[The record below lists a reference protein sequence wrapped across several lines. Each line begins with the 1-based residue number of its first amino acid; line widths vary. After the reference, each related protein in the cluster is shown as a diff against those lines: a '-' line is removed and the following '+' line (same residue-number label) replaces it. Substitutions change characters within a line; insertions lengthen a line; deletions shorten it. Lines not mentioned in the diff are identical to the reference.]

1 MSQSK
6 SNTISND
13 TIKEVYA
20 DNFIAEMKKI
30 RELVDEYPYLAL
42 DTEFPGFLFKSKC
55 SDDIYETIKSNVNSL
70 KIIQAGI
77 TLFDKKGKS
86 PFPTSTWQFNF
97 NFDLKIENYSINS
110 LKMLVNS
117 GINFD
122 LLQCRGISKEKFGEY
137 LITSGLVLNENVHW
151 ISFQGSYDFAYLLKI
166 LTNRLLPDSEEDFFE
181 LLVLY
186 FCKYYDIRHILRNN
200 EYYTLSLQ
208 RIANSMEIV
217 RVGSQHQAGSDS
229 MLTGDIFFKLKKLFI
244 GDYIKDM
251 NVLYG
256 IAEGF
261 NENHYKYY
269 SSLNSDNYQENISYT
284 DVFNQSQNFFSY
296 SNNNTQFNRS
306 QAFPLYNNISSNIYK
321 SSIQNNVQYQNENK
335 NNSNGNGK
343 INSLI
348 DYANMKKK
356 KIILKNIVS

>member
-1 MSQSK
+1 
-6 SNTISND
+6 
-13 TIKEVYA
+13 
-20 DNFIAEMKKI
+20 
-30 RELVDEYPYLAL
+30 
-42 DTEFPGFLFKSKC
+42 
-55 SDDIYETIKSNVNSL
+55 
-70 KIIQAGI
+70 
-77 TLFDKKGKS
+77 
-86 PFPTSTWQFNF
+86 
-97 NFDLKIENYSINS
+97 
-110 LKMLVNS
+110 
-117 GINFD
+117 
-122 LLQCRGISKEKFGEY
+122 
-137 LITSGLVLNENVHW
+137 
-151 ISFQGSYDFAYLLKI
+151 
-166 LTNRLLPDSEEDFFE
+166 
-181 LLVLY
+181 
-186 FCKYYDIRHILRNN
+186 
-200 EYYTLSLQ
+200 
-208 RIANSMEIV
+208 MEIV

>member
-122 LLQCRGISKEKFGEY
+122 LLQ
-137 LITSGLVLNENVHW
+137 
-151 ISFQGSYDFAYLLKI
+151 
-166 LTNRLLPDSEEDFFE
+166 
-181 LLVLY
+181 
-186 FCKYYDIRHILRNN
+186 
-200 EYYTLSLQ
+200 
-208 RIANSMEIV
+208 
-217 RVGSQHQAGSDS
+217 
-229 MLTGDIFFKLKKLFI
+229 
-244 GDYIKDM
+244 
-251 NVLYG
+251 
-256 IAEGF
+256 
-261 NENHYKYY
+261 
-269 SSLNSDNYQENISYT
+269 
-284 DVFNQSQNFFSY
+284 
-296 SNNNTQFNRS
+296 
-306 QAFPLYNNISSNIYK
+306 
-321 SSIQNNVQYQNENK
+321 
-335 NNSNGNGK
+335 
-343 INSLI
+343 
-348 DYANMKKK
+348 
-356 KIILKNIVS
+356 